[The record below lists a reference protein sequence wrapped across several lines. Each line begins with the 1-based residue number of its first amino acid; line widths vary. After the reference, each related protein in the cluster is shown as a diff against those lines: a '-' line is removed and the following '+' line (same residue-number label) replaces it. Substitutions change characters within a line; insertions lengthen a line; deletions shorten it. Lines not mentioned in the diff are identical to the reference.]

1 MNAMLHLLLL
11 AQFLRPNAA
20 VCLRDNMDK
29 ERVPQEQNG
38 HIRNLQEVFEYAVER
53 GRLDPHVAQG
63 HTFDNGN
70 LVLPV
75 YQSLGPSQVGKYPVC
90 VRVCMPVFSYSL
102 SSC

>member
-1 MNAMLHLLLL
+1 
-11 AQFLRPNAA
+11 
-20 VCLRDNMDK
+20 MDK

-63 HTFDNGN
+63 HAFDNGN

-75 YQSLGPSQVGKYPVC
+75 YQSLGPSQVAVMGGAFDLLANPEGYAGVGPGA
-90 VRVCMPVFSYSL
+90 
-102 SSC
+102 